1 MDGDLGA
8 DGTLEAQ
15 RLTVAGRLLFTKRFN
30 HISVKALHVQSDR
43 QRVLGAG

>member
-30 HISVKALHVQSDR
+30 HISIKALSGR